1 MSSSIQIASPS
12 ENFSTLT
19 SRYFKSKASSL
30 YIFRKSWVPIS
41 TPPRAVLYLVHG
53 YAEHCSRYERF
64 GTFLSNN
71 GIALHA
77 FDWEANGQSEGEV
90 RCYIP
95 RIQNVADDL
104 IQLATEVSPSPPG
117 VPRFLL
123 GHSTGGVVALQVL
136 QKLQQPFFSGAIF
149 TSIALYIDPSMD
161 NAFNRL
167 MGNALLSVW
176 PTLAAVRG
184 IPSGS
189 ISNDPEVAY
198 IYDNDAL
205 VYHGDVRI
213 ATGMEIKAL
222 TEKGREADYLKQI
235 KLPVSI
241 FAYSED
247 KVVNVQGSEHL
258 RTNVGSSDVSYRVFD
273 GKEGGHE
280 LLFEQVYPQVHADI
294 ISFIERLSK

>member
-1 MSSSIQIASPS
+1 MSLSIASS
-12 ENFSTLT
+12 DENFKSLT
-19 SRYFKSKASSL
+19 TRYFKSKASGL
-30 YIFRKSWVPIS
+30 YIFHKSWLPSASS
-41 TPPRAVLYLVHG
+41 TKAVLYLIHG

-64 GTFLSNN
+64 GNFCSTN

-77 FDWEANGQSEGEV
+77 FDWEANGQSEGTI
-90 RCYIP
+90 RCYLP

-136 QKLQQPFFSGAIF
+136 QKLQRPFFSGAIF

-161 NAFNRL
+161 NAFNRV
-167 MGNALLSVW
+167 MGNALLNVW
-176 PTLAAVRG
+176 PSLAAVRG

-189 ISNDPEVAY
+189 ISNDPEVSY

-222 TEKGREADYLKQI
+222 TEKGRDVEYLKQI
-235 KLPVSI
+235 TLPVAI
-241 FAYSED
+241 YAYSDD

-258 RTNVGSSDVSYRVFD
+258 KTNIGSKDISYRVYS

-294 ISFIERLSK
+294 LSFITRLSTSL